1 MIGLKNKKETNI
13 EKKET
18 YVDNRGFGFW
28 VKISTN
34 FFFFFYCTWQIK
46 YLYIFGEKS
55 NMQPMSSSL
64 GNDKFLFGMLYIN
77 LLNLVW
83 F

>member
-1 MIGLKNKKETNI
+1 MLIIYIKTKIMIGLKNKKETNI

-34 FFFFFYCTWQIK
+34 FFFFI
-46 YLYIFGEKS
+46 IVHGR
-55 NMQPMSSSL
+55 
-64 GNDKFLFGMLYIN
+64 
-77 LLNLVW
+77 
-83 F
+83 

>member
-18 YVDNRGFGFW
+18 YVDNRGFGFL

-34 FFFFFYCTWQIK
+34 FFLYCTWSIK
-46 YLYIFGEKS
+46 HLYFFEK
-55 NMQPMSSSL
+55 NQRC
-64 GNDKFLFGMLYIN
+64 NLY
-77 LLNLVW
+77 
-83 F
+83 FPT

>member
-34 FFFFFYCTWQIK
+34 FFFFI
-46 YLYIFGEKS
+46 IVHGR
-55 NMQPMSSSL
+55 
-64 GNDKFLFGMLYIN
+64 
-77 LLNLVW
+77 
-83 F
+83 

>member
-34 FFFFFYCTWQIK
+34 YFFLLYMVDKVSLYFWRKIK
-46 YLYIFGEKS
+46 YATYVF
-55 NMQPMSSSL
+55 QPRER
-64 GNDKFLFGMLYIN
+64 
-77 LLNLVW
+77 
-83 F
+83 

>member
-18 YVDNRGFGFW
+18 YIDNRGFGFW

-34 FFFFFYCTWQIK
+34 FFFLLLYMVDKVSLYFWRKIK
-46 YLYIFGEKS
+46 YATYVF
-55 NMQPMSSSL
+55 QPRER
-64 GNDKFLFGMLYIN
+64 
-77 LLNLVW
+77 
-83 F
+83 